1 MMVPDYAMIGEIT
14 LYSNGF
20 ETARVLSQKIVQAYK
35 LCSEQLSSQSHYDY
49 GESKS
54 KDLQSDKVYTFCI
67 KINRRLEL
75 NMSVSCKAY

>member
-20 ETARVLSQKIVQAYK
+20 DQARMLAQKIVHTYK

-49 GESKS
+49 GKS
-54 KDLQSDKVYTFCI
+54 KKRV
-67 KINRRLEL
+67 
-75 NMSVSCKAY
+75 

>member
-20 ETARVLSQKIVQAYK
+20 DMARNLSQKIVQAYK

-49 GESKS
+49 GKFI
-54 KDLQSDKVYTFCI
+54 D
-67 KINRRLEL
+67 RLF
-75 NMSVSCKAY
+75 